1 MKDHRQILQAI
12 ITRIQNGDKSIPE
25 DISFENGRIVLK
37 PIDLD
42 NTEKDKDPIDI
53 ANPEKYVMVH
63 ATSFFP
69 RNHKVLTAHD
79 GNNVTGQNIYFDK
92 ILYSNLTVTNH
103 RLTTHYTLNTRV
115 EDNDG
120 GSWKDKKYV
129 IIEPLEPHLQQ
140 LLSLSVN
147 DSYTYGSMD
156 LTNQA
161 IILGS
166 KESLDEIPE
175 EEQKSFLL
183 IQIDGDSQEKGVN
196 AVLKMLGYQVH
207 TINPNDASHKSSF
220 ESTFEHFYSS
230 RDAIVRII
238 KNQLGNFERNI
249 VLSEKDIAYLY
260 SLLTYIKNNDA
271 LCRKNIVITKNN
283 IGKLSTEELEELSKE
298 LNIPAEFIRVVTNL
312 RYYFKR

>member
-1 MKDHRQILQAI
+1 MKDHKQILQDI

-25 DISFENGRIVLK
+25 NISFENGRIIVK

-42 NTEKDKDPIDI
+42 SIEKDHEPIDI
-53 ANPEKYVMVH
+53 DNPEKYVMVH

-79 GNNVTGQNIYFDK
+79 GNNVVGSNIFIDK
-92 ILYSNLTVTNH
+92 IYYSDLTVTNH

-115 EDNDG
+115 KDNDG

-129 IIEPLEPHLQQ
+129 VIEPLEPHLQQ
-140 LLSLSVN
+140 LLNLSEN

-166 KESLDEIPE
+166 KDSLDEIPE

-183 IQIDGDSQEKGVN
+183 IQIDGDNQEKGVN

-207 TINPNDASHKSSF
+207 TINPNDAYHKNSF
-220 ESTFEHFYSS
+220 ESKFENFYSS
-230 RDAIVRII
+230 RDAFVRII

-249 VLSEKDIAYLY
+249 VLSEKDIACLY
-260 SLLTYIKNNDA
+260 SLLTHIKNSDA
-271 LCRKNIVITKNN
+271 LNKNTVATYD
-283 IGKLSTEELEELSKE
+283 IGRIRTEELEELSKE
-298 LNIPAEFIRVVTNL
+298 LNIPAEFIRVFTNL
-312 RYYFKR
+312 RYYYKK

>member
-1 MKDHRQILQAI
+1 MKDHKQILQDI

-25 DISFENGRIVLK
+25 NISFENGRIIVK

-42 NTEKDKDPIDI
+42 SIEKDHEPIDI
-53 ANPEKYVMVH
+53 DNPEKYVMVH

-79 GNNVTGQNIYFDK
+79 GNNVVGSNIFIDK
-92 ILYSNLTVTNH
+92 IYYSDLTVTNH

-129 IIEPLEPHLQQ
+129 VIEPLEPHLQQ
-140 LLSLSVN
+140 LLNLNVN

-183 IQIDGDSQEKGVN
+183 IQIDGDNQEKGVN

-207 TINPNDASHKSSF
+207 TINPNDASHYNSF
-220 ESTFEHFYSS
+220 ESKFEYFYSS
-230 RDAIVRII
+230 RDAFVRII

-249 VLSEKDIAYLY
+249 VLSEKDIACLY
-260 SLLTYIKNNDA
+260 SLLTHIKKSDA
-271 LCRKNIVITKNN
+271 LSKNTVVTYN
-283 IGKLSTEELEELSKE
+283 IGGIKTEELEEISKE
-298 LNIPAEFIRVVTNL
+298 LNIPAEFIRVFTNL
-312 RYYFKR
+312 RYYYKR